1 MATIQISRRL
11 IRYEFKPHKQMK
23 KTCYCFCVLF
33 MSFHSIGF
41 SQSKTDSIQPLDS
54 FPKQLSAKE
63 LRKERDDSIRNL
75 TPIPGKS
82 IVYVVRKSLYGMAIP
97 LKLDCDSFEVGWIH
111 SKTYM
116 FTIVDPGEHIFK
128 ATSENEFTLTVTL
141 EPGKIYYLEQEAKMG
156 FAYAA
161 TKIKML
167 NDEDGKKYLLKC
179 SLSKH
184 NRYPLY
190 PKSKIRKPY
199 PSDDDG
205 QGY

>member
-1 MATIQISRRL
+1 MQKI
-11 IRYEFKPHKQMK
+11 
-23 KTCYCFCVLF
+23 CYCFCFFL
-33 MSFHSIGF
+33 MSFLSMAF
-41 SQSKTDSIQPLDS
+41 SQSKTDSIQPVDS
-54 FPKQLSAKE
+54 LSKKLLAKE
-63 LRKERDDSIRNL
+63 LRKDRDDSIRNL

-82 IVYVVRKSLYGMAIP
+82 IIYVIRKSLFGMAIP

-128 ATSENEFTLTVTL
+128 ASSENEFTLTVTL
-141 EPGKIYYLEQEAKMG
+141 EPNKIYYFEQEAKMG
-156 FAYAA
+156 FAYAE

-167 NDEDGKKYLLKC
+167 NDEDGRKYLLKC

-190 PKSKIRKPY
+190 PKSKTSGKD
-199 PSDDDG
+199 PSDNQG
-205 QGY
+205 QVY